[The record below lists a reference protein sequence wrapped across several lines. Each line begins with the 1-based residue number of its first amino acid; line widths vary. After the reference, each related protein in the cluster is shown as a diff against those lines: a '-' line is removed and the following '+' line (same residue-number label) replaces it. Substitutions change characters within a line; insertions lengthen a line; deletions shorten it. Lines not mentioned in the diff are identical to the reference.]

1 MAIQVKKALIA
12 EEDLNV
18 GTGTTTRETS
28 TGGSQ
33 TVTKINLSTLAAA
46 PSTFGV
52 GDATPSVSANSI
64 FKTANTAATIITNL
78 DDGTSGQVIWIIFN
92 DSLTTVDF
100 TLGTYLRGNGGADW
114 TPAQYDHMVCV
125 YDGTRWYCQ
134 VSDNT
139 TYNQILDE
147 D

>member
-1 MAIQVKKALIA
+1 MAVQVKKGLIG
-12 EEDLNV
+12 EEDLSIGA
-18 GTGTTTRETS
+18 GTFSRDTS

-33 TVTKINLSTLAAA
+33 TITDINISSFATALTTFAAND
-46 PSTFGV
+46 V
-52 GDATPSVSANSI
+52 TPSVEDNTV
-64 FKTANTAATIITNL
+64 FKTANTGAVVITNL
-78 DDGTSGQVIWIIFN
+78 DDGTAGQMVWIIFN
-92 DSLTTVDF
+92 DSVTTVDF
-100 TLGTYLRGNGGADW
+100 TTGTYLRGNGGADW